1 MKFSTLE
8 LLKLLWLQ
16 IDKLQKFHFFVLLIL
31 MIAGAIAEMISIG
44 AIFPFLLAITEPEL
58 VFNNKLLQ
66 PIFLYFGF
74 KSPHEILL
82 LTVIIFVLCV
92 LLSGIIKLT
101 LLYYINLI
109 SYTATANLGYLAV
122 TKTLFQP
129 YIVHISR
136 NSSEV
141 INSTV
146 VKINAILQ
154 GVIIPVLNLISS
166 IVMAL
171 GILLVLSLINY
182 KMSFSILII
191 LGFIYYVFLKF
202 TKQKVLNN
210 SINISR
216 QSSEVVK
223 VLQESLGAIRDII
236 IDNLQ
241 SVYGKIYRKSELSF
255 RLAQASNAFIGSS
268 PRHVIETI
276 GIIVISIVAFIYVTQ
291 SSSNEALHIMPLLGV
306 LGLAFQ
312 KLLPLLQTIYSA
324 IISIKGSKDS
334 LLDVLDLLN
343 QNIDDNS
350 LRKHDL
356 SFNRAIEINNLSFS
370 YPGRKKEVLK
380 NINLTIPKGSC
391 IGIIGKTGSGK
402 STLVDIIMGL
412 LIPTKGYIKV
422 DDVIIDKTNTS
433 SWRSNIAHVPQS
445 IFLTDSSIE
454 SNIAFGVSKHLIDS
468 KLIIKA
474 SKEAQLSEIINMLP
488 KKYDTTVGERG
499 VALSGGQLQRIGIAR
514 ALYKNMPLIVLD
526 EATSALDNMT
536 EFEVMNNI
544 NQKSSKPTII
554 IIAHRLTSLK
564 ECDFII
570 ELEDGKVKW
579 KGSYENI
586 KH

>member
-8 LLKLLWLQ
+8 LLKLLSLQ
-16 IDKLQKFHFFVLLIL
+16 IDKTQKFHFFVLLIL
-31 MIAGAIAEMISIG
+31 MLAGAIAEMISIG
-44 AIFPFLLAITEPEL
+44 AIFPFLLAISEPEL
-58 VFNNKLLQ
+58 VFHNKLLQ
-66 PIFLYFGF
+66 PFFLYFGF
-74 KSPHEILL
+74 KSPYEILL
-82 LTVIIFVLCV
+82 LTLIIFILCV

-166 IVMAL
+166 IIMAL
-171 GILLVLSLINY
+171 GILIVISLISY

-216 QSSEVVK
+216 QSTEVVK

-241 SVYGKIYRKSELSF
+241 SVYGQIYRKSEISF

-276 GIIVISIVAFIYVTQ
+276 GIIVISIVSFFYVTK
-291 SSSNEALHIMPLLGV
+291 SSSNEVLHIMPLLGS
-306 LGLAFQ
+306 LALAFQ

-334 LLDVLDLLN
+334 LSDVLDLLN

-350 LRKHDL
+350 FQKHNL
-356 SFNRAIEINNLSFS
+356 SFDKAIVINNLSFS
-370 YPGRKKEVLK
+370 YPGRKKEVLR

-412 LIPTKGYIKV
+412 LIPKKGYIKV
-422 DDVIIDKTNTS
+422 DDVIIDKTNTR

-454 SNIAFGVSKHLIDS
+454 SNIAFGVSKHFINS
-468 KLIIKA
+468 KSILKA
-474 SKEAQLSEIINMLP
+474 AREAQLSEIINTLP

-499 VALSGGQLQRIGIAR
+499 VSLSGGQMQRIGIAR

-526 EATSALDNMT
+526 EATSALDNIT
-536 EFEVMNNI
+536 ESEVMKNI
-544 NQKSSKPTII
+544 NKKTPKPTII
-554 IIAHRLTSLK
+554 IIAHRLTTLK
-564 ECDFII
+564 NCDFIV
-570 ELEDGKVKW
+570 ELENGKIKW
-579 KGSYENI
+579 KGSYDEI
-586 KH
+586 KQ